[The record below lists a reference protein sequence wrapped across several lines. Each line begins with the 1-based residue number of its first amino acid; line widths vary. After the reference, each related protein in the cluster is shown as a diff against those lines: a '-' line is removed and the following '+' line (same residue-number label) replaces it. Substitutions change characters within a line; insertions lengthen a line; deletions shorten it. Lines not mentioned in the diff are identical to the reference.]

1 MRVREI
7 SHDRWHPF
15 FDDFTQLHH
24 GEHVN
29 VETMED
35 GVLGVI
41 PNMRDLPFVEICGAD
56 PRAAAGEWIEVI
68 AGESPEAQATHC
80 IAKPSRVR
88 LAEEENGQAVALQIE
103 SAEGSVTMIRFEPP
117 REGMPAG
124 FRVV

>member
-1 MRVREI
+1 MRIRDI

-15 FDDFTQLHH
+15 FDDFTRLHH

-29 VETMED
+29 VETMQD
-35 GVLGVI
+35 SGLGLTS
-41 PNMRDLPFVEICGAD
+41 NLHDLPLVGIVGAD
-56 PRAAAGEWIEVI
+56 PQSGGDEWIEVI
-68 AGESPEAQATHC
+68 AGESPDAQATHC
-80 IAKPSRVR
+80 IPRPSHIR

-124 FRVV
+124 FKVN

>member
-29 VETMED
+29 VETMKE
-35 GVLGVI
+35 GMLGVTR
-41 PNMRDLPFVEICGAD
+41 NMHDLPFVEIVS
-56 PRAAAGEWIEVI
+56 AAPLAQAGEWIEVI
-68 AGESPEAQATHC
+68 AGESADAQTIHS
-80 IAKPSRVR
+80 ITKPAHVR
-88 LAEEENGQAVALQIE
+88 LAEEDNGQAVALQIE

-117 REGMPAG
+117 REGLPAG
-124 FRVV
+124 FRID